1 MAHDCCH
8 HKPQTPKGPQNLNAE
23 YTCPM
28 HPEVH
33 KIGPGNCPYCGM
45 SLEPISPFDAV
56 EEKDPEYT
64 MMLKRFVVCA
74 IFGIPLM
81 VLSMGGHQFF
91 HHASLQSSLKWVQLV
106 LASPIVLWGGK
117 PFFERFYQSLVHK
130 SLNMFTLIGLGVF
143 VSYAYSLFAVFFPQF
158 FPASSLDPMTGQ
170 VGLYFEAASF
180 IIILVLLGQVLELKA
195 RGQTGAAI
203 KSLLGLSPK
212 TARQI
217 KTDGIETEILLE
229 DIQVG
234 HHLLVKPGE
243 KVPVDGIVIS
253 GHSSVDESMISGEP
267 LPIEKVVG
275 APLIGATMNQTG
287 AFVMEAR
294 RVGQDTLLSQMISL
308 VAQAQ
313 RSKAPIQKLAD
324 VVSSYFVPA
333 VIVASLLTAIL
344 WIFLGPNP
352 KFIHAFVNSISVL
365 IIACP
370 CALGLATPISMMVS
384 MGRGAGFGVLF
395 KSAEALEL
403 LGKVD
408 TLVVDKTGTLT
419 LGKPTLVTV
428 KNVGKYSQDEIL
440 AFAASLEGLS
450 EHPISQSIVQG
461 AKEKNLNLFKVENFV
476 SITGKA
482 IEGEIQGRKVVIGSP
497 NYLKEL
503 SIEYK
508 TYEQEINSLQQQ
520 GQTVI
525 LLAMNAE
532 FLGFFGV
539 ADPLKETTPSAI
551 LSLKKM
557 GIDVVMM
564 TGDNEKTAQF
574 ISQKIGLAKV
584 YANMSPEQKANAIKN
599 LQAEGRVVAMAGDGI
614 NDAPAL
620 AQANVGIAMGT
631 GTDVAMNT
639 AHVTLVKGD
648 LMGIVKARQLSEKTV
663 QNIKQNLFF
672 AFLYNSLGVPVAAG
686 ILYPF
691 FGILLSPVLAAA
703 AMSLSSVSVILN
715 ALRLKKAS
723 LG

>member
-1 MAHDCCH
+1 
-8 HKPQTPKGPQNLNAE
+8 
-23 YTCPM
+23 
-28 HPEVH
+28 
-33 KIGPGNCPYCGM
+33 
-45 SLEPISPFDAV
+45 
-56 EEKDPEYT
+56 
-64 MMLKRFVVCA
+64 
-74 IFGIPLM
+74 
-81 VLSMGGHQFF
+81 
-91 HHASLQSSLKWVQLV
+91 
-106 LASPIVLWGGK
+106 
-117 PFFERFYQSLVHK
+117 
-130 SLNMFTLIGLGVF
+130 MFTLIGLGVF

-428 KNVGKYSQDEIL
+428 KNVGKYSQNEIL

-723 LG
+723 LV